1 MILKFLE
8 NLAVE
13 DHPAPSYQL
22 QLNQSLFN
30 NEFSFENC
38 GRTNFYYF
46 LKFSTTKILK
56 FGFPTFTQS
65 IYQTIYCCLAWPNY
79 QNGPN
84 IRIHVPKCGLLTN
97 CIQNWGQNDSLMG
110 ESLWQKDRMVTYI
123 LFDLCLF
130 NRVSVQGVES
140 LWGDCRFIPA
150 DWGSQQQICAI
161 LLFLK
166 TFHYKNDKK
175 CKSISI
181 FFLKNNNKFFFFY
194 FIKFK
199 PPA

>member
-1 MILKFLE
+1 MTLRFKSSQTLQNTFFLSALLSVYEYSFLDNTPFRMFPEFINKLSPIIKENAMILKFLE

-97 CIQNWGQNDSLMG
+97 CIQNWGQIAKKNPQSTANQCFIGNLYKM
-110 ESLWQKDRMVTYI
+110 QIT
-123 LFDLCLF
+123 FDLSF
-130 NRVSVQGVES
+130 
-140 LWGDCRFIPA
+140 FILSTNFP
-150 DWGSQQQICAI
+150 
-161 LLFLK
+161 F
-166 TFHYKNDKK
+166 
-175 CKSISI
+175 
-181 FFLKNNNKFFFFY
+181 
-194 FIKFK
+194 
-199 PPA
+199 

>member
-79 QNGPN
+79 QNSPKR
-84 IRIHVPKCGLLTN
+84 RIHVQKCGLLTN
-97 CIQNWGQNDSLMG
+97 CIQNWGLSTRRRYRGEINVLVDNDQRLVPMSMAHVVEG
-110 ESLWQKDRMVTYI
+110 HFMPVTQLGSAVMFMY
-123 LFDLCLF
+123 
-130 NRVSVQGVES
+130 VGTVQGMT
-140 LWGDCRFIPA
+140 
-150 DWGSQQQICAI
+150 
-161 LLFLK
+161 K
-166 TFHYKNDKK
+166 M
-175 CKSISI
+175 
-181 FFLKNNNKFFFFY
+181 
-194 FIKFK
+194 
-199 PPA
+199 